1 MALIV
6 TGLTGD
12 FFYSNNPIFVTIQ
25 ELNLHEYITVKIGD
39 YEPIRITPIRTNPI
53 TEPIATKISRIDIS
67 SYIKS
72 LIPNLNQ
79 NNTVQN
85 INIDIISWE
94 NSWIGGVVPIPMT
107 VSSFSITKN
116 FVLGGVRGNGT
127 NVQAATATFLRPTAK
142 TPYWVGYPVDESF
155 ITNSASGWYIQK
167 TPLNPSGRSDVER
180 RKIKGCN
187 PTYVKFLNSLGGY
200 SYWMFEGVTD
210 QQKNTNSGIIN
221 NNVTI
226 DLGNQFDRELELY
239 SKVPIDYMPIM
250 QDLVFSPEIYIYRLG
265 GSGVIWDRYYS
276 GSNTLEVNPA
286 KSAQEVK
293 IKLKPFNNYNPQR
306 IW

>member
-1 MALIV
+1 MAILV
-6 TGLTGD
+6 NGLTGD
-12 FFYSNNPIFVTIQ
+12 FFYANNPIFVSIQ
-25 ELNLHEYITVKIGD
+25 ESMFYSYFTVKIGS
-39 YEPIRITPIRTNPI
+39 YNPIRITPIASGAGI
-53 TEPIATKISRIDIS
+53 KSVRIDIS

-72 LIPNLNQ
+72 LIPNLNHD
-79 NNTVQN
+79 NTVLN
-85 INIDIISWE
+85 VPIDILSWR
-94 NSWIGGVVPIPMT
+94 SLAIGGGYT
-107 VSSFSITKN
+107 VSSFSTSKN
-116 FVLGGVRGNGT
+116 FVLGGVRGNGS
-127 NVQAATATFLRPTAK
+127 NVQATPSTFLRPVSK

-155 ITNSASGWYIQK
+155 ITNSASGYYIQK

-200 SYWMFEGVTD
+200 SYWMFEGITD

-239 SKVPIDYMPIM
+239 SKVPIDYMALI
-250 QDLVFSPEIYIYRLG
+250 QDLIFSPEIYIYRLG

-276 GSNTLEVNPA
+276 GNNTLDVNPA
-286 KSAQEVK
+286 KSAQGVK

>member
-12 FFYSNNPIFVTIQ
+12 FFYSNNPIFISIQ
-25 ELNLHEYITVKIGD
+25 ETEPYSYFTVKIGS
-39 YEPIRITPIRTNPI
+39 YEPIRVTPVDGS
-53 TEPIATKISRIDIS
+53 ARIDIS

-79 NNTVQN
+79 DNTVQN
-85 INIDIISWE
+85 IKIDVISWF
-94 NSWIGGVVPIPMT
+94 SLPIGGAST
-107 VSSFSITKN
+107 VSSLSITKN
-116 FVLGGVRGNGT
+116 FILGGVRGNGA
-127 NVQAATATFLRPTAK
+127 NVQAATATFLRPTEK

-155 ITNSASGWYIQK
+155 ITNSATGWYIQK
-167 TPLNPSGRSDVER
+167 TPLNPGVRTDVER

-239 SKVPIDYMPIM
+239 SKVPIGYMALM
-250 QDLVFSPEIYIYRLG
+250 QDLIFSPEIYIYRLG

-276 GSNTLEVNPA
+276 GSNTLDVNPA
-286 KSAQEVK
+286 KSAQGVK